1 MGVFPGPMA
10 TLLSE
15 HLNGPIWATLVPEGM
30 PMRKPFKFK
39 VVSVSF
45 VLMHIAC
52 VAALWV
58 ACSWKLLALC
68 AGMYLVRMFAVT
80 AGYHR
85 YFSHRSYRMGRVPQF
100 LMAFL
105 AQTSAQKGVLWWAAN
120 HRDHHRHSDTPLDP
134 HSPVTDGFWWSHVGW
149 VLSDAYDAY
158 DPKAI
163 EDFARFPE
171 LRFLDTY
178 HWLCPWLLGAGT
190 FAFGLATGLGAW
202 NTLVWGFVI
211 STVLLWHGTFCINS
225 LTHVWGTRRF
235 ETGDGSRTHFVLA
248 LITLGEGW
256 HNNHHHY
263 QAASRAGIRWWE
275 VDPTFY
281 ALKILSWLRVVRD
294 LRPFP
299 QAATEASRS

>member
-1 MGVFPGPMA
+1 
-10 TLLSE
+10 
-15 HLNGPIWATLVPEGM
+15 
-30 PMRKPFKFK
+30 MRKPFAFT
-39 VVSVSF
+39 VTSVSF
-45 VLMHIAC
+45 VLVHLGC
-52 VAALWV
+52 LAALWLTF
-58 ACSWKLLALC
+58 SWKLVALC
-68 AGMYLVRMFAVT
+68 AVLYVVRMFAVT

-85 YFSHRSYRMGRVPQF
+85 YFSHRAYRMGRVPQF

-120 HRDHHRHSDTPLDP
+120 HRHHHRHSDTPQDL
-134 HSPVTDGFWWSHVGW
+134 HSPAIDGFWWSHLGW
-149 VLSDAYDAY
+149 VLSDAYDTY
-158 DPKAI
+158 DPATI

-178 HWLCPWLLGAGT
+178 HWICPWLLGT
-190 FAFGLATGLGAW
+190 LAFGFGLWSGLGGW
-202 NTLVWGFVI
+202 ETLVWGFAI

-235 ETGDGSRTHFVLA
+235 ETGDQSRNNLVLA

-263 QAASRAGIRWWE
+263 QASCRAGIRWWE

-281 ALKILSWLRVVRD
+281 ALKVLSWLRVVRD

-299 QAATEASRS
+299 LPASGASRS

>member
-1 MGVFPGPMA
+1 
-10 TLLSE
+10 
-15 HLNGPIWATLVPEGM
+15 
-30 PMRKPFKFK
+30 MRKPFT
-39 VVSVSF
+39 VTVTSVSF
-45 VLMHIAC
+45 VLVHLGC
-52 VAALWV
+52 LAALWLTF
-58 ACSWKLLALC
+58 SWKLVALC
-68 AGMYLVRMFAVT
+68 VALYLVRMFAVT

-85 YFSHRSYRMGRVPQF
+85 YFSHRAYRMGRVPQF

-120 HRDHHRHSDTPLDP
+120 HRHHHRHSDTPQDL
-134 HSPVTDGFWWSHVGW
+134 HSPVVDGFWWSHLGW
-149 VLSDAYDAY
+149 VLSDAYDTY
-158 DPKAI
+158 DPAAI

-171 LRFLDTY
+171 LRFLDAY
-178 HWLCPWLLGAGT
+178 HWLCPWLLGALV
-190 FAFGLATGLGAW
+190 FGFGIWTGLGGW
-202 NTLVWGFVI
+202 ETLVWGFAI

-235 ETGDGSRTHFVLA
+235 ETGDQSRNNLVLA

-263 QAASRAGIRWWE
+263 QASCRQGIRWWE

-281 ALKILSWLRVVRD
+281 ALKVLSWLRVVRD

-299 QAATEASRS
+299 QAAMGASRS

>member
-1 MGVFPGPMA
+1 
-10 TLLSE
+10 
-15 HLNGPIWATLVPEGM
+15 
-30 PMRKPFKFK
+30 MRKPLKFK

-45 VLMHIAC
+45 VLMHMAC
-52 VAALWV
+52 AAALWV
-58 ACSWKLLALC
+58 GCSWKLLALC

-134 HSPVTDGFWWSHVGW
+134 HSPVRDGFWWSHVGW
-149 VLSDAYDAY
+149 VLSDAYDVY

-190 FAFGLATGLGAW
+190 FAFGLWTGLGAW

-235 ETGDGSRTHFVLA
+235 ETGDGSRNNFVLA

-281 ALKILSWLRVVRD
+281 VLKILSWLRVVRD

-299 QAATEASRS
+299 QTATEASRS

>member
-1 MGVFPGPMA
+1 
-10 TLLSE
+10 
-15 HLNGPIWATLVPEGM
+15 
-30 PMRKPFKFK
+30 
-39 VVSVSF
+39 
-45 VLMHIAC
+45 
-52 VAALWV
+52 
-58 ACSWKLLALC
+58 
-68 AGMYLVRMFAVT
+68 
-80 AGYHR
+80 
-85 YFSHRSYRMGRVPQF
+85 
-100 LMAFL
+100 MAFL

-134 HSPVTDGFWWSHVGW
+134 HSPVRDGFWWSHVGW
-149 VLSDAYDAY
+149 VLSDAYDVY

-190 FAFGLATGLGAW
+190 FAFGLWTGLGAW

-235 ETGDGSRTHFVLA
+235 ETGDGSRNNFVLA

-281 ALKILSWLRVVRD
+281 VLKILSWLRVVRD

-299 QAATEASRS
+299 QTATEASRS

>member
-1 MGVFPGPMA
+1 
-10 TLLSE
+10 
-15 HLNGPIWATLVPEGM
+15 
-30 PMRKPFKFK
+30 MRKPFTFT
-39 VVSVSF
+39 VTSVSF
-45 VLMHIAC
+45 VLVHLGC
-52 VAALWV
+52 LAALWLTF
-58 ACSWKLLALC
+58 SWKLVALC
-68 AGMYLVRMFAVT
+68 VALYLVRMFAVT

-120 HRDHHRHSDTPLDP
+120 HRHHHRHSDTPQDL
-134 HSPVTDGFWWSHVGW
+134 HSPVIDGFWWSHLGW
-149 VLSDAYDAY
+149 VLSDAHDTY
-158 DPKAI
+158 DPATI

-178 HWLCPWLLGAGT
+178 HWICPWLLGT
-190 FAFGLATGLGAW
+190 LAFGFGLWTGLGGW
-202 NTLVWGFVI
+202 ETLVWGFAI

-235 ETGDGSRTHFVLA
+235 ETGDQSRNNLVLA

-263 QAASRAGIRWWE
+263 QAACRAGIRWWE

-281 ALKILSWLRVVRD
+281 ALKVLSWLRVVRD

-299 QAATEASRS
+299 LPASGASRS